1 VFERVLDLTKDI
13 YGNYVISHVL
23 DHGSRADKDFVI
35 EKIKGRVVNLS
46 MHKFGSNVIEKCL
59 VHADRNQRE
68 ELIHE
73 IHNIKLYNEGNI
85 ANH

>member
-1 VFERVLDLTKDI
+1 M
-13 YGNYVISHVL
+13 
-23 DHGSRADKDFVI
+23 
-35 EKIKGRVVNLS
+35 NLS

-68 ELIHE
+68 ELIGE
-73 IHNIKLYNEGNI
+73 IHNVNLYNEGSI